1 MLQRRDLSPSQWKV
15 PSERENDVGIRKDNP
30 VVDGIP
36 WIPLLLIKVVPNPL
50 VTKTL
55 NLFHTYKVSHTESKG
70 QLNKTKNFERRRV
83 SETFT

>member
-15 PSERENDVGIRKDNP
+15 PYEREKKNVGIRNDNP

-55 NLFHTYKVSHTESKG
+55 NLFHT
-70 QLNKTKNFERRRV
+70 
-83 SETFT
+83 